1 MCKHDEQD
9 MTKQKQHS
17 CVTSKRAL
25 TCITLWLMVLLLLI
39 MLLFLYYTISA
50 KKQLIYH
57 LSCRLLI

>member
-25 TCITLWLMVLLLLI
+25 TCIHNITLWLMVLLLLI
-39 MLLFLYYTISA
+39 MLLFYILYHIS
-50 KKQLIYH
+50 
-57 LSCRLLI
+57 